1 MTLGRHRDCFRQTSA
16 PEWCLSGPG
25 TRVGKGMM
33 LCRGLSRAGRI
44 AVAQDPLGW
53 FPKSEGGPVGQ
64 GESCRGGES
73 SLCSTVC
80 SVECFYVK
88 IDL

>member
-1 MTLGRHRDCFRQTSA
+1 MLG
-16 PEWCLSGPG
+16 
-25 TRVGKGMM
+25 
-33 LCRGLSRAGRI
+33 RGLSRAGRI

-64 GESCRGGES
+64 GSPAVVGES